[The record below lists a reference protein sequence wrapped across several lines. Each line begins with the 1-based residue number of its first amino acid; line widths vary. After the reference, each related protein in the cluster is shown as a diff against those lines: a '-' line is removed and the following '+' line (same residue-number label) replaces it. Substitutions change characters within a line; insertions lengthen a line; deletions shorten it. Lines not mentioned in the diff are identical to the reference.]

1 MLKRGNKM
9 KKMKKSRIAMLMAFV
24 LCIGMIPVHVAN
36 ASGNDSQPRIES
48 VVFHDDGKTIKEYDE
63 ISFTVKTNLSEN
75 EISSVMAGVSSDAY
89 GFATMASFEEVD
101 SHTYLVTTEINQFVG
116 QANKA
121 TIYIYDNNWKQAS
134 YVLEDISLN
143 VEANVADVSAE
154 FTVDKD
160 TVVID
165 EADIVESGTGTL
177 YQETVEV
184 TLTVQGIYDDTYSTA
199 YVEYKYGDAWGS
211 QLPLYFDDMSST
223 DTTTV
228 YKGELRFDQFLQ
240 DDKCVL
246 GDVYLRHKENSRRE
260 LVQSAGKTIQLSK
273 GFEDKEAPQFIDVS
287 IDRQGETITDG
298 KILITLRATDNVG
311 IGTGSEY
318 NYVSLLLGSPIPDM
332 EEESYFV
339 LKYQG
344 DNVYTAEIDLSQ
356 KWFYPCEWFI
366 NFLTIYDTV
375 GNKTQVDFG
384 KESPHYFYIENE
396 GRCEKQVFSGLTVH
410 LMDNK
415 GKEITSITKNA
426 ERRATIGDVL
436 GAEYLGGSKTNLGKF
451 LGWSTEKGGKTLDKD
466 TQFLTKYDAEETT
479 SVTLYEV
486 YENEWM
492 DEIPEV
498 TIVEDK
504 KTEETITQE
513 TTKVVQ
519 DILNENVS
527 ESVVDEKTA
536 ENVSVAIS
544 KGQTVTAEIVV
555 KEIKQEEIAQID
567 KEVIEDIEDKVTSV
581 LGEDAKVQYLD
592 VAIVL
597 KADDKELGTLNKLEE
612 EITITVAIPEEL
624 KAEGRTYKV
633 IRNHNGEV
641 TVLDTVL
648 NEDGTISFKTDRFST
663 YALAYADGE
672 GTGMNPNPG
681 NTSSEGG
688 NTPSEG
694 GNTSSEGNTNPS
706 VEENKAAKAPQTG
719 DNRSVMMYVIICMVT
734 FATIV
739 VACKKKLNEEN

>member
-1 MLKRGNKM
+1 
-9 KKMKKSRIAMLMAFV
+9 MKKSRIAMLMAFV

-48 VVFHDDGKTIKEYDE
+48 VEFHDDGKTVKEYDE
-63 ISFTVKTNLSEN
+63 ISFTVKTNLSES
-75 EISSVMAGVSSDAY
+75 EISSVMAGFYSEGY
-89 GFATMASFEEVD
+89 GFYPMASFEEVG
-101 SHTYLVTTEINQFVG
+101 HCTYLVKATVSGFVG
-116 QANKA
+116 QATSA

-154 FTVDKD
+154 FTLDKD

-165 EADIVESGTGTL
+165 EADLVESETGTL

-184 TLTVQGIYDDTYSTA
+184 TLTVQGICEDIYSTA
-199 YVEYKYGDAWGS
+199 YVEYVYGDAWG
-211 QLPLYFDDMSST
+211 QTITLYFDDFSST

-228 YKGELRFDQFLQ
+228 YKGTRTFDQFSPVEE
-240 DDKCVL
+240 CVL
-246 GDVYLRHKENSRRE
+246 GDVYLRRNDNSRRE
-260 LVQSAGKTIQLSK
+260 LVQSAGKTIQVTK

-311 IGTGSEY
+311 IGTGNEY
-318 NYVSLLLGSPIPDM
+318 DYVSLLLASPLSDM
-332 EEESYFV
+332 EEERYLV
-339 LKYQG
+339 LDYKG
-344 DNVYTAEIDLSQ
+344 DDIYTAEIDLAQ

-375 GNKTQVDFG
+375 GNKTVVDFG

-415 GKEITSITKNA
+415 GKEITSITKDA

-436 GAEYLGGSKTNLGKF
+436 GAEYLDGSKINLGKF

-466 TQFLTKYDAEETT
+466 AQFLTKYDAEDTT

-492 DEIPEV
+492 DEV
-498 TIVEDK
+498 TIVKDK
-504 KTEETITQE
+504 ETAEKINQETQTVVDDIQAGRVSDSVDEETA
-513 TTKVVQ
+513 KR
-519 DILNENVS
+519 VS
-527 ESVVDEKTA
+527 EAKV
-536 ENVSVAIS
+536 NN
-544 KGQTVTAEIVV
+544 QTVTAEIVV
-555 KEIKQEEIAQID
+555 KELNQEEIAQND
-567 KEVIEDIEDKVTSV
+567 KAVIEDKVTSV

-597 KADDKELGTLNKLEE
+597 KADDEELGTLNKLEE

-641 TVLDTVL
+641 TVLETVL

-663 YALAYADGE
+663 YALAYADEE
-672 GTGMNPNPG
+672 GTSTNPNPD
-681 NTSSEGG
+681 

-694 GNTSSEGNTNPS
+694 GSTPSEGGSTPSEGGSAPSEGNTKPS
-706 VEENKAAKAPQTG
+706 VNDNKEAKTPQTG
-719 DNRSVMMYVIICMVT
+719 DNRSVMMYVTICMV
-734 FATIV
+734 ALAAIV
-739 VACKKKLNEEN
+739 VASKKKLNEEN

>member
-1 MLKRGNKM
+1 
-9 KKMKKSRIAMLMAFV
+9 MKKSRIAMLMAFV

-36 ASGNDSQPRIES
+36 ASGNDSQPQIES
-48 VVFHDDGKTIKEYDE
+48 VVFHDDGKTVKEYDE
-63 ISFTVKTNLSEN
+63 ISFTVKTNISES
-75 EISSVMAGVSSDAY
+75 EIFSVMAGVSSDTY
-89 GFATMASFEEVD
+89 GICPLASFEEVEPC
-101 SHTYLVTTEINQFVG
+101 TYVVTTEINGFVG

-121 TIYIYDNNWKQAS
+121 SIYIMYGNNMNMNQAS

-154 FTVDKD
+154 FTLDKD

-165 EADIVESGTGTL
+165 EADLVESETGTL

-184 TLTVQGIYDDTYSTA
+184 TLTVQGICEDIYSTA
-199 YVEYKYGDAWGS
+199 YVEYVYGDAWG
-211 QLPLYFDDMSST
+211 QTITLYFDDFSST

-228 YKGELRFDQFLQ
+228 YKGTRTFDQFSPVEG
-240 DDKCVL
+240 CVL
-246 GDVYLRHKENSRRE
+246 GDVYLRRNDNSRRE
-260 LVQSAGKTIQLSK
+260 LVQSAGKTIQVTK

-311 IGTGSEY
+311 IGTGNEY
-318 NYVSLLLGSPIPDM
+318 DYVSLLLASPLSDM
-332 EEESYFV
+332 EEERYLV
-339 LKYQG
+339 LDYKG
-344 DNVYTAEIDLSQ
+344 DDIYTAEIDLSQ

-375 GNKTQVDFG
+375 GNKTVVDFG

-415 GKEITSITKNA
+415 GKEITSVTKDA

-436 GAEYLGGSKTNLGKF
+436 GAEYLDGSKTNLGKF
-451 LGWSTEKGGKTLDKD
+451 LGWSTEKGGEILDKD

-492 DEIPEV
+492 DEV

-519 DILNENVS
+519 DILDKKVS
-527 ESVVDEKTA
+527 DSVVDEKTV
-536 ENVSVAIS
+536 ENVSKAIS
-544 KGQTVTAEIVV
+544 QGQEVTAEIVV
-555 KEIKQEEIAQID
+555 KELNQEEIAQND
-567 KEVIEDIEDKVTSV
+567 KAVIEDKVTSV

-597 KADDKELGTLNKLEE
+597 KADDEELGTLNKLEE

-641 TVLDTVL
+641 TVLETVL

-663 YALAYADGE
+663 YALAYADEE
-672 GTGMNPNPG
+672 GTSTNPNPD
-681 NTSSEGG
+681 

-694 GNTSSEGNTNPS
+694 GSTPSEGGSTPSEGGSAPSEGNTKPS
-706 VEENKAAKAPQTG
+706 VNDNKEAKTPQTG
-719 DNRSVMMYVIICMVT
+719 DNRSVMMYVTICMV
-734 FATIV
+734 ALAAIV
-739 VACKKKLNEEN
+739 VASKKKLNEEN

>member
-1 MLKRGNKM
+1 
-9 KKMKKSRIAMLMAFV
+9 MKKSRVAMLMAFV
-24 LCIGMIPVHVAN
+24 LCVGMIPVHVAN
-36 ASGNDSQPRIES
+36 ASGNDSQPQIES
-48 VVFHDDGKTIKEYDE
+48 VVFHDDGKTVKEYDE
-63 ISFTVKTNLSEN
+63 ISFTVKTNISES
-75 EISSVMAGVSSDAY
+75 EISSVMAGISSDAY
-89 GFATMASFEEVD
+89 GFASMASFEEVEPY
-101 SHTYLVTTEINQFVG
+101 TYLVTTTINQFVG

-121 TIYIYDNNWKQAS
+121 SIYIYDNNWNQAS

-154 FTVDKD
+154 LALDKD

-165 EADIVESGTGTL
+165 EDDLVEGETGAL

-184 TLTVQGIYDDTYSTA
+184 TLTVQGICEDIYSTA
-199 YVEYKYGDAWGS
+199 YVEYEYGEAWGN
-211 QLPLYFDDMSST
+211 QLTLYFDDFAST

-228 YKGELRFDQFLQ
+228 YKGELKFDQFS
-240 DDKCVL
+240 DDDECVL
-246 GDVYLRHKENSRRE
+246 GDVYLRRKENSRRE
-260 LVQSAGKTIQLSK
+260 LVQPAGKTIQVTK
-273 GFEDKEAPQFIDVS
+273 GFEDKEAPQFLDVS
-287 IDRQGETITDG
+287 IDRQGEIIKDG

-311 IGTGSEY
+311 IGTGTEY
-318 NYVSLLLGSPIPDM
+318 DYVSVLLGTPLSEM
-332 EEESYFV
+332 EEEKYCV
-339 LKYQG
+339 LEYQG
-344 DNVYTAEIDLSQ
+344 DDIYTAEIDLSQ
-356 KWFYPCEWFI
+356 RWFYPCEWFI

-375 GNKTQVDFG
+375 GNKTVVDFG

-415 GKEITSITKNA
+415 GKEITSITKDA

-436 GAEYLGGSKTNLGKF
+436 GEEYLGGTKTNLGKF

-492 DEIPEV
+492 EEV
-498 TIVEDK
+498 TVVEDK
-504 KTEETITQE
+504 KTEETVYQE
-513 TTKVVQ
+513 TQKVVQ

-527 ESVVDEKTA
+527 DSVVDEETA
-536 ENVSVAIS
+536 KKVSEAKG
-544 KGQTVTAEIVV
+544 KGQEVTAEIVV
-555 KEIKQEEIAQID
+555 KEMNTEEIAQND
-567 KEVIEDIEDKVTSV
+567 KAVIEDKVTSV

-592 VAIVL
+592 VTIVL
-597 KADDKELGTLNKLEE
+597 KADDEELGTLNKLEE

-648 NEDGTISFKTDRFST
+648 NDDGTISFKTDRFST
-663 YALAYADGE
+663 YALAYADEE
-672 GTGMNPNPG
+672 GTGTNPNP
-681 NTSSEGG
+681 G

-694 GNTSSEGNTNPS
+694 GSAPSEGTTKPS
-706 VEENKAAKAPQTG
+706 ADDNKDSNKKPSTDVKAPQTG
-719 DNRSVMMYVIICMVT
+719 DNHSVVMYVIICLV
-734 FATIV
+734 AVAAIV
-739 VACKKKLNEEN
+739 VANKKKLNEKK

>member
-1 MLKRGNKM
+1 M

-36 ASGNDSQPRIES
+36 ASGNDSQPQIES
-48 VVFHDDGKTIKEYDE
+48 VVFHDDGKTVKEYDE

-154 FTVDKD
+154 FTLDKD

-165 EADIVESGTGTL
+165 EADLVESGTGTL

-184 TLTVQGIYDDTYSTA
+184 TLTVQGICDDTYSTA
-199 YVEYKYGDAWGS
+199 YVEYVYGDAWGS
-211 QLPLYFDDMSST
+211 QLPLYFDDFGST

-228 YKGELRFDQFLQ
+228 YKGELRFDQFLK

-246 GDVYLRHKENSRRE
+246 GDVYLRRNDNSRRE
-260 LVQSAGKTIQLSK
+260 LVQSAGKTIQVTK

-287 IDRQGETITDG
+287 IDRQGQTITDG

-311 IGTGSEY
+311 IGTGTAY
-318 NYVSLLLGSPIPDM
+318 DYVSVVLTSPLADM
-332 EEESYFV
+332 EEDKYLVFE
-339 LKYQG
+339 YQG
-344 DNVYTAEIDLSQ
+344 DDIYTAEIDLSQ
-356 KWFYPCEWFI
+356 KWYYPCEWFI

-375 GNKTQVDFG
+375 GNKTLVDFG
-384 KESPHYFYIENE
+384 KESPHYFYIEND

-415 GKEITSITKNA
+415 GKEITSITKDA

-436 GAEYLGGSKTNLGKF
+436 GAEYLEGTKTNLGKF

-504 KTEETITQE
+504 KTEASIEQE
-513 TTKVVQ
+513 AQNVVS
-519 DILNENVS
+519 DIEGALS
-527 ESVVDEKTA
+527 ASVVDETTA
-536 ENVSVAIS
+536 EKVSEALS

-555 KEIKQEEIAQID
+555 KEIKQEEITQID

-597 KADDKELGTLNKLEE
+597 KADDKELGTLNKLEGK
-612 EITITVAIPEEL
+612 ITITVAIPEEL

-633 IRNHNGEV
+633 IRNHNGDV
-641 TVLDTVL
+641 KVLDTVL
-648 NEDGTISFKTDRFST
+648 NEDGTISFETDRFST
-663 YALAYADGE
+663 YALAYADAE
-672 GTGMNPNPG
+672 GSGTNPNPG
-681 NTSSEGG
+681 NTPSEGG

-694 GNTSSEGNTNPS
+694 GSTPSEGSIPSEGNTKPS
-706 VEENKAAKAPQTG
+706 VEGNKDAKAPQTG
-719 DNRSVMMYVIICMVT
+719 DNRSVVMYVTICMVALT
-734 FATIV
+734 AIV
-739 VACKKKLNEEN
+739 VASKKKLNEEN

>member
-1 MLKRGNKM
+1 MLKRGKKM
-9 KKMKKSRIAMLMAFV
+9 KKMKKSRIAMLMVFV
-24 LCIGMIPVHVAN
+24 LCIGMIPVHIAN

-48 VVFHDDGKTIKEYDE
+48 VEFHDDGKTIKEYDE
-63 ISFTVKTNLSEN
+63 ISFTVKTNLGES
-75 EISSVMAGVSSDAY
+75 EISSVMAGFCSEGY
-89 GFATMASFEEVD
+89 GFYPMASFEEVGPC
-101 SHTYLVTTEINQFVG
+101 TYLVKATVSGFVG
-116 QANKA
+116 QATSA

-134 YVLEDISLN
+134 YVLENISLN

-154 FTVDKD
+154 FTLDKD
-160 TVVID
+160 MVVID
-165 EADIVESGTGTL
+165 EADLVENGTGTL

-184 TLTVQGIYDDTYSTA
+184 TLTVQGMCDEIYRTA
-199 YVEYKYGDAWGS
+199 YVEYKYGDALGS
-211 QLPLYFDDMSST
+211 QLPLYFDDFSST

-228 YKGELRFDQFLQ
+228 YKGEFRFDQFLK

-246 GDVYLRHKENSRRE
+246 GDVYLRRNDNSRRE

-287 IDRQGETITDG
+287 FDRQGETITDG

-311 IGTGSEY
+311 IGTGTAY
-318 NYVSLLLGSPIPDM
+318 DYVSVVLTSPLPDM
-332 EEESYFV
+332 EEDKYLVFE
-339 LKYQG
+339 YQG
-344 DNVYTAEIDLSQ
+344 DNIYTAEIDLSQ
-356 KWFYPCEWFI
+356 KWYYPCEWFI

-375 GNKTQVDFG
+375 GNKTLVDFG

-415 GKEITSITKNA
+415 GKEITSITKDA

-466 TQFLTKYDAEETT
+466 AQFLTKYDAEDTT
-479 SVTLYEV
+479 SVAFYEV

-492 DEIPEV
+492 DEV

-504 KTEETITQE
+504 KTEESIKQE
-513 TTKVVQ
+513 TQSVVEEIVAGTIA
-519 DILNENVS
+519 D
-527 ESVVDEKTA
+527 SVVDEETA
-536 ENVSVAIS
+536 KKVLEAKENN
-544 KGQTVTAEIVV
+544 QTVTAEIVV
-555 KEIKQEEIAQID
+555 KEMKQEEIAQND
-567 KEVIEDIEDKVTSV
+567 KEVIEDKVTSV

-641 TVLDTVL
+641 IVLDTVL

-672 GTGMNPNPG
+672 GTGTNPNPG
-681 NTSSEGG
+681 NTPSQGG

-694 GNTSSEGNTNPS
+694 GSTPSEGSIPSEGNTKPS
-706 VEENKAAKAPQTG
+706 VDDNKDAKAPQTG
-719 DNRSVMMYVIICMVT
+719 DNRSVMMCVIICMV
-734 FATIV
+734 ALAAIV
-739 VACKKKLNEEN
+739 VASKKKLNEEN